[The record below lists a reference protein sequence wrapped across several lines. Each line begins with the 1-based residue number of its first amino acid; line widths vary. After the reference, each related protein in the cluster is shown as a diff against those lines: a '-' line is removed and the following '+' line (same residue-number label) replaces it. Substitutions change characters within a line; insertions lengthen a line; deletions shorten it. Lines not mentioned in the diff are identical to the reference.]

1 MNEPSNMSTNIPM
14 NVLINIFIIS
24 TDEDLDIQIE
34 RFAII
39 NKRGVSTSHEME
51 KCHDMNVG
59 SKYLII
65 YVVKGNGQAREDI
78 HDHEECYP

>member
-39 NKRGVSTSHEME
+39 NKRGVSTSHEM
-51 KCHDMNVG
+51 NVG